1 MLVIG
6 LRVDDVVAGVLADV
20 LIIMLAAVTVGASIG
35 VLVDTEVVVV
45 TSALLAFESAVP
57 LSYVVKVMTN
67 EWTEEAI
74 DTIDVSIG
82 RRVAECIAGYA
93 GVISGVASGICGDI
107 VADMNLKVVAAV
119 ETLSDFTTPAPFED

>member
-35 VLVDTEVVVV
+35 VLVDEEVVVV

-82 RRVAECIAGYA
+82 RRVAECIGGYA